1 MKTLHQNVVIISV
14 NLSQSKCQE
23 LKPSF
28 DEMSVAK
35 EALHSNTIGSNN
47 NSRQES
53 KEDANKK
60 MVHLVETHFS
70 DSPITNSE
78 VSSPKNGFTSI
89 EGTNLLQE
97 ELNRLLLK
105 EEKKEQHSAITF
117 DGNSIDDLQ
126 SPTDE
131 NINMFV
137 RMKSNNFKSNL
148 SEEQEKIIKE
158 ENTAEV
164 SVSGKLHFTL
174 SIFFTYFPHCFILKM
189 LQIWTLLDCH
199 FGIPLFDVNANTKI
213 CDVIISGGLCEPN
226 R

>member
-23 LKPSF
+23 LKP
-28 DEMSVAK
+28 
-35 EALHSNTIGSNN
+35 NTIGSHN

-70 DSPITNSE
+70 DSPITNSD

-148 SEEQEKIIKE
+148 SEEQEKITKV

-164 SVSGKLHFTL
+164 SVSGKFTFYFEY
-174 SIFFTYFPHCFILKM
+174 FFHLFS
-189 LQIWTLLDCH
+189 
-199 FGIPLFDVNANTKI
+199 PLF
-213 CDVIISGGLCEPN
+213 LF
-226 R
+226 